1 MIWNR
6 PVKLL
11 FVLLLAG
18 LSLSFTPPAAEARGG
33 PWQATL
39 RLESKAEDLRMHPFS
54 LALDRQRRRYYVV
67 DAAAGMIISFA
78 ADGKETGR
86 FNANGALQKPVA
98 MVRDKGDNLWVS
110 DRQAN
115 QLLHI
120 SLKDKRVERF
130 QVRHRDGHL
139 VVPDR
144 LLLDREGHIY
154 LLDLNGGRILKYDLK
169 LNLLAEFKGAANDYG
184 FVDLRL
190 KDGELWALDGISR
203 KITVF
208 STSGRKLREI
218 SLAAAGLSFPVALEV
233 GSSGNLYI
241 LDRHAQQVVV
251 CDRNGQLR
259 YRFFTSG
266 RSPGH
271 LRYGSDLLFDWNGNL
286 CIADE
291 GNGRVEVLSR

>member
-1 MIWNR
+1 MILDR
-6 PVKLL
+6 PAKLL
-11 FVLLLAG
+11 LLLLLAC
-18 LSLSFTPPAAEARGG
+18 LLLSFTPPVAEAGG
-33 PWQATL
+33 PWQPVF
-39 RLESKAEDLRMHPFS
+39 RLESKAEDQRMRPFS

-78 ADGKETGR
+78 ADGKEIGR

-98 MVRDKGDNLWVS
+98 MARDERDNLWVS

-115 QLLHI
+115 QLLYI

-139 VVPDR
+139 VVPDK
-144 LLLDREGHIY
+144 LVLDREGHIY
-154 LLDLNGGRILKYDLK
+154 LLDLNGGHILKYDRQ
-169 LNLLAEFKGAANDYG
+169 LNLLAEFKGATNDYG
-184 FVDLRL
+184 FIDLRL
-190 KDGELWALDGISR
+190 KDGELWALDGIAR

-218 SLAAAGLSFPVALEV
+218 SLAAAGLSFAVALEV
-233 GSSGNLYI
+233 GSNGNLYI

-259 YRFFTSG
+259 YRFFTPG

-271 LRYGSDLLFDWNGNL
+271 LRYGSDLLFDWDGNL

>member
-1 MIWNR
+1 MIPDR
-6 PVKLL
+6 PAKLL
-11 FVLLLAG
+11 TILLLVG
-18 LSLSFTPPAAEARGG
+18 LLLSFTPQAAEAGG
-33 PWQATL
+33 PWQTVL
-39 RLESKAEDLRMHPFS
+39 RLENKTEDLSMRPFS
-54 LALDRQRRRYYVV
+54 LALDRQRQRYYVV
-67 DAAAGMIISFA
+67 DAAAGMIISFG
-78 ADGKETGR
+78 ADGKEAGR
-86 FNANGALQKPVA
+86 FNANGALQKPIA
-98 MVRDKGDNLWVS
+98 MARDEGGNLWVS

-115 QLLHI
+115 QLFYI

-130 QVRHRDGHL
+130 QVRHQDGHL

-144 LLLDREGHIY
+144 LTLDSEGKIY
-154 LLDLNGGRILKYDLK
+154 LLDLNGGRILKYDRQ
-169 LNLLAEFKGAANDYG
+169 LNLLAEFKSETNDYG

-190 KDGELWALDGISR
+190 KDGELWALDSIAR

-208 STSGRKLREI
+208 STSSRKLREI
-218 SLAAAGLSFPVALEV
+218 SLIAAGLSFPVAFEV
-233 GSSGNLYI
+233 GESGNLYI

-259 YRFFTSG
+259 YRFFTAG
-266 RSPGH
+266 MNPGQ

>member
-1 MIWNR
+1 MIMDR
-6 PVKLL
+6 PAKLL
-11 FVLLLAG
+11 LLLLLAG
-18 LSLSFTPPAAEARGG
+18 LLLSFTPLFAEAGG
-33 PWQATL
+33 PWQSVF
-39 RLESKAEDLRMHPFS
+39 RLESKAEDQRMRPFS

-67 DAAAGMIISFA
+67 DAAAGMIISFSA
-78 ADGKETGR
+78 EGKETGR

-98 MVRDKGDNLWVS
+98 MARDENDNLWVS

-115 QLLHI
+115 QLLYI
-120 SLKDKRVERF
+120 SLKNKQVERF

-144 LLLDREGHIY
+144 LVLDNEGHIY
-154 LLDLNGGRILKYDLK
+154 LLDLNGGRILKYDRQ
-169 LNLLAEFKGAANDYG
+169 LNLLTEFKGANNYG

-190 KDGELWALDGISR
+190 KDKELWALDGVARQVI
-203 KITVF
+203 VF

-218 SLAAAGLSFPVALEV
+218 SLTAAGLSFPVALEI
-233 GSSGNLYI
+233 GSSNNIYI

-259 YRFFTSG
+259 YRFFTPG

-271 LRYGSDLLFDWNGNL
+271 LRYGSDLLFDWDGNL